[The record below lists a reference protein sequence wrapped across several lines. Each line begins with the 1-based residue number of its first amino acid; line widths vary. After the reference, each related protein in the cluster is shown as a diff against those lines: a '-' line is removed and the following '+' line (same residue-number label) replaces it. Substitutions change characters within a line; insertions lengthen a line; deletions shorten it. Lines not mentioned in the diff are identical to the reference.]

1 MKLKT
6 LVFCFKKIR
15 LFNNRGGNL
24 HLIDQSVD
32 WAVRYNFNLVIFIQ
46 NYILIKFCYLFVKYS
61 KV

>member
-6 LVFCFKKIR
+6 LIFCFKKIR

-24 HLIDQSVD
+24 HLIDQLVD

-46 NYILIKFCYLFVKYS
+46 NYILIKFCY
-61 KV
+61 